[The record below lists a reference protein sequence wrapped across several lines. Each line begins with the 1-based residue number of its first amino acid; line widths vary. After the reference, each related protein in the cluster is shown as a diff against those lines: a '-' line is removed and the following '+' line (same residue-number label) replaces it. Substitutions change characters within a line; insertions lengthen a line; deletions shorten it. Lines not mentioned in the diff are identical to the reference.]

1 MTPEELAQSLA
12 DLIADVEEQFS
23 TAVLRIQDT
32 LYRRLSVV
40 LKDLKTDSEGYILQ
54 TAENRAILR
63 QAEGVFDDVI
73 RNSGYQA
80 AVESVLGTIP
90 DIDALNVAYFETI
103 DKAFQPNRNFIKSL
117 QRQVIRDVNTYALN
131 DGLIVNVKVPL
142 NQILNQNINAG
153 ASFTGMLEQ
162 LRNFITGGENQGR
175 LLSYSRTFLST
186 TLFDYSRAYQQA
198 VTKDLGLEFYL
209 YSGGLTKPGKG
220 SSGSRPFCIERAD
233 LFFHHKEIE
242 DWAEL
247 DWSGKR
253 QGTTKS
259 SIFMFAGGWNCRH
272 TIIPVSVVIVPQDVI
287 ERAIEKGYYKKAA

>member
-40 LKDLKTDSEGYILQ
+40 LKDLKTDPEGYILQ
-54 TAENRAILR
+54 TAENRVILR
-63 QAEGVFDDVI
+63 QAESVFDEII
-73 RNSGYQA
+73 RNSSYQR
-80 AVESVLGTIP
+80 AVESVIGVIP

-198 VTKDLGLEFYL
+198 VTRDLGLEFYL
-209 YSGGLTKPGKG
+209 YSGGLTKAGKG
-220 SSGSRPFCIERAD
+220 SSGSRPFCIDRAD
-233 LFFHHKEIE
+233 HFFHQKEIE
-242 DWAEL
+242 GWADLE
-247 DWSGKR
+247 WAGKR

-259 SIFMFAGGWNCRH
+259 SIFVFAGGWNCRH
-272 TIIPVSVVIVPQDVI
+272 TIIPVSVVIVPQEVI
-287 ERAIEKGYYKKAA
+287 QRAIDKGYYKKAA

>member
-1 MTPEELAQSLA
+1 MTPEELAQRLT
-12 DLIADVEEQFS
+12 DLIADIEEQYS
-23 TAVLRIQDT
+23 ASILRIQET
-32 LYRRLSVV
+32 LYRRLTSA
-40 LKDLKTDSEGYILQ
+40 LKDLKTDPEGYILQ
-54 TAENRAILR
+54 TAENRAILN
-63 QAEGVFDDVI
+63 QAENVFDDVI

-90 DIDALNVAYFETI
+90 DIDALNEAYFKTI
-103 DKAFQPNRNFIKSL
+103 DDAFKPNRNFIKSL
-117 QRQVIRDVNTYALN
+117 QKQVISDVNTYALN
-131 DGLIVNVKVPL
+131 EGLIVNVRVPL
-142 NQILNQNINAG
+142 NKILNQNVNAG

-242 DWAEL
+242 NWAEL